1 MLILINI
8 LIQGIKLD
16 FIFVHFFQMLNSDW
30 GKIAIIFGVDM
41 TSSVHANNKKKDI
54 LILDK
59 GHTKGLYNTSLRSE
73 AKHSINFSR
82 SERKFCLSFHYN
94 GSNSF
99 LYVHATK
106 IHQFKAKDSE
116 IKRYRLLLVN
126 ISKDFSVDNIKRL
139 D

>member
-1 MLILINI
+1 MLII
-8 LIQGIKLD
+8 
-16 FIFVHFFQMLNSDW
+16 
-30 GKIAIIFGVDM
+30 
-41 TSSVHANNKKKDI
+41 KKKDI

-59 GHTKGLYNTSLRSE
+59 GHTKGLDNTSLRSE

-106 IHQFKAKDSE
+106 IHQFKGKDSE
-116 IKRYRLLLVN
+116 TKRYRLRLGN
-126 ISKDFSVDNIKRL
+126 ISKDFSVDNIKKTGL
-139 D
+139 NGNVYDFNVDYNAIGTNNIIDIHKYLMKEHDMK